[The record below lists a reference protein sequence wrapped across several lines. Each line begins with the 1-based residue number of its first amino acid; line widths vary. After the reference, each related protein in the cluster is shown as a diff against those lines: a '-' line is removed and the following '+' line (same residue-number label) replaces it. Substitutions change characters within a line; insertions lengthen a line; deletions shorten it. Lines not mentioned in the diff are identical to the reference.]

1 MCAVPTSAGLKTS
14 ICVVIHH
21 VKAQLEDLLVSV
33 DMALVM

>member
-1 MCAVPTSAGLKTS
+1 MCAVLISAGLKTL
-14 ICVVIHH
+14 ICIVIHH